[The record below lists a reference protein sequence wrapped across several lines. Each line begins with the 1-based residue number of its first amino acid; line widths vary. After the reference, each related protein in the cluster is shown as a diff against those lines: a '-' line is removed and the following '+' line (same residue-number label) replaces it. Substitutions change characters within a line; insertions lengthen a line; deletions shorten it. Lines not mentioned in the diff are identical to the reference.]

1 MAAKT
6 GNYERSK
13 LDQILDDRGLSLKEF
28 AEIVQIK
35 TGYLIAVTNL
45 SNYCTGFKP
54 LKTIEIAKKFA
65 ETLEI
70 PITDIL

>member
-13 LDQILDDRGLSLKEF
+13 LGKILDDRGLSLKDF
-28 AEIVQIK
+28 AEMVYIK

-54 LKTIEIAKKFA
+54 LKTIEIAKKFS

>member
-1 MAAKT
+1 MAKQK
-6 GNYERSK
+6 SK
-13 LDQILDDRGLSLKEF
+13 LGQIIKQRGLTQKEF
-28 AEIVQIK
+28 AEMVFQK

-45 SNYCTGFKP
+45 SNYCSGYKNI
-54 LKTIEIAKKFA
+54 KKIDTIQKFA